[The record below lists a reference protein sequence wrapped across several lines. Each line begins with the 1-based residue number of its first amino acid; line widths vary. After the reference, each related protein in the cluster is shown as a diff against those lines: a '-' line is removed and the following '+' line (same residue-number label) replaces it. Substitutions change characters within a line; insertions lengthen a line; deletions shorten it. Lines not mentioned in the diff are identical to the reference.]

1 VPKILEVEDLH
12 KEFTLHIL
20 NGKTIRALDRVAFAM
35 DEGEIVGLTG
45 KSGSGKSTLM
55 KCIHRTYLPSAGRVV
70 MHTTRGPVDL
80 ATASEHDVLAV
91 RKSEMTYCSQFL
103 QAIPRVPAVEV
114 VSEQLLRRGGS
125 RDEALTL
132 ARDCF
137 ARLGLPEELWDAYPS
152 TFSGG
157 EQQRINI
164 CRAIISKPRLLLVD
178 EPTASLDAKTK
189 DVVIDMILEL
199 KSHGTAII
207 VITHD
212 EYSLRRMADRCL
224 HLEHGAVRPSTLLG
238 TNPSTSLGTSP
249 SPAAVDQAVAVTS
262 C

>member
-1 VPKILEVEDLH
+1 MAKILEVEDLH

-20 NGKTIRALDRVAFAM
+20 NDKKIRALDSVSFDI

-55 KCIHRTYLPSAGRVV
+55 KCIYRTYLPSDGRVV
-70 MHTTRGPVDL
+70 IHTRRGAVDL
-80 ATASEHDVLAV
+80 ATAGEHDVLAI

-125 RDEALTL
+125 RDEALEL

-164 CRAIISKPRLLLVD
+164 CRAIISRPRLLLVD

-189 DVVIDMILEL
+189 DAVIDMILEL
-199 KSHGTAII
+199 KAQGTAI
-207 VITHD
+207 VLITHD
-212 EYSLRRMADRCL
+212 QHSLSRMADRCL
-224 HLEHGAVRPSTLLG
+224 QLEHGAIRPSTTLG
-238 TNPSTSLGTSP
+238 AGPSTMLGAGQP
-249 SPAAVDQAVAVTS
+249 VQV
-262 C
+262 